1 MKKIGIC
8 NNKGGVGKTTISLC
22 LSGALA
28 EMCFKVLLVDMDQQG
43 SLSSSFLPDI
53 HNLSLVVTDAI
64 RDDRLP
70 IEQVIQLTKYPN
82 IHIIPSNL
90 SLGKLESE
98 LQSERD
104 SHYYLADKIDEI
116 REEYDIILLDSPL
129 NLGLATWS
137 VLTAVEGVIIPLEAQ
152 DYRLAAPYANV
163 HAGTFFPL
171 APENQDGKKKHRLL
185 RCRSLGFF
193 SKSSCQ

>member
-8 NNKGGVGKTTISLC
+8 NNKGGVGKTTICLC
-22 LSGALA
+22 LSGVFA
-28 EMCFKVLLVDMDQQG
+28 EMGLKVLLVDMDQQG

-53 HNLSLVVTDAI
+53 HSLSLVITDAL
-64 RDDRLP
+64 RNN
-70 IEQVIQLTKYPN
+70 QLSINEIILSTKYEN
-82 IHIIPSNL
+82 IDIVPSNL

-116 REEYDIILLDSPL
+116 QGDYDIILLDSPP

-137 VLTAVEGVIIPLEAQ
+137 VLTASEGIIIPLEAQ
-152 DYRLAAPYANV
+152 DYSVKGTCYVHVLIQKVKKRANPSR
-163 HAGTFFPL
+163 TKRIPIK
-171 APENQDGKKKHRLL
+171 Q
-185 RCRSLGFF
+185 S
-193 SKSSCQ
+193 